1 MAVDYASFQDNDLT
15 LPRAN
20 GDIDEDISFSTPNAD
35 TNKNGVLSL
44 EVNPT
49 SGSPTLELS
58 INGTS
63 VYTQTFGNNVQR
75 VVQENFAQSV
85 LQANNILTMTVTGNG
100 SVSASDFHVLY
111 KTL

>member
-1 MAVDYASFQDNDLT
+1 MAVDYISFQDSDLT

-20 GDIDEDISFSTPNAD
+20 GDIDEDVAFSTPNVD
-35 TNKNGVLSL
+35 TSKNGVISL

-49 SGSPTLELS
+49 SGTPTLELS
-58 INGTS
+58 INGTN
-63 VYTQTFGNNVQR
+63 VYSQTFGNHVQR

-85 LQANNILTMTVTGNG
+85 LQTNNTLTMTVTGNG

>member
-15 LPRAN
+15 LPKGN
-20 GDIDEDISFSTPNAD
+20 GDIDEDIAFSTPNAD

-49 SGSPTLELS
+49 SGNPTLELS

-75 VVQENFAQSV
+75 VVQENFGQSV
-85 LQANNILTMTVTGNG
+85 LQANNILTMTVTGTG